1 MKSYGRMPELKSVG
15 RPERRVDSV
24 KLATGWATFVDDISL
39 PEVLHARILHS
50 THAHARIARMDASAA
65 RAMPGVACVLTHED
79 VPRVPYTTAGQGWPE
94 PSPYDTVMLDR
105 KVRFVGDRVAVV
117 AAEDP
122 ELALRA
128 CEAIKVEYEVLP
140 ALLDPEKAMDPGAP
154 VVHDEPDATGIRD
167 ASRNLAAEIEADV
180 GDVEVGFAE
189 AEHVFENTYRVPYV
203 QQASIEPHI
212 AITWLDEDHR
222 LQVRT
227 STQVPFHVR
236 RIIAPLLGIPIR
248 RIRVIKPRVGGGFG
262 GKQEILIE
270 DLCGMLTLRT
280 GRPVRLEYTRDEEL
294 SAARTRHPQIVTVKT
309 GVRGG
314 RFTAIEMRVLE
325 NTGAYGTHALTV
337 MSVTGNRAL
346 SLYRCPNLRYR
357 ARAVY
362 TNLAVAGAYRGYGC
376 PQGFFALESHVDEVA
391 LALGE
396 DPLAF
401 RRRNHVQ
408 VGDDS
413 PIAAVLG
420 EGKEGHPQTIRSCGL
435 PEAIR
440 LGAEAIGWPTLQDAE
455 PSGGQ
460 RFPPPTGGGTGWGVD
475 ERSEPSGG
483 QRFPPPTGGGT
494 GCLRRGIGM
503 AIVMQ
508 ASGIPGVDMG
518 GASIK
523 MNEDASFNVLIG
535 ATDIGTGSDTMF
547 AQVAAETLGVPM
559 EKIIPYSSDTDMTPF
574 DPGAYASSTTY
585 ISGRAVE
592 KAARLVLQQILEVG
606 GRMLGEDP
614 KDVVAHGGKVC
625 APDGRFVTYE
635 QVCLSSLYQKDQFQI
650 MATASHMSYDSPP
663 PFAAVFAEVE
673 VDVETGVVRV
683 LRIVEAV
690 DCGQVVNPHMAEG
703 QVEGAAVQSLGY
715 ALYERM
721 PFDAGGRM
729 EFRSFRDYT
738 LATAS
743 DVPEIVTLL
752 VPTHEPTG
760 PFGAKAIAEIPI
772 NGPAPA
778 VANAVANALGLRI
791 RELPL
796 TPDRVLAAIQAA
808 ASPPR
813 DREAPVPPSR
823 GTAGSAHKKQRPNS
837 RRALR

>member
-1 MKSYGRMPELKSVG
+1 VTDDLKTIGRS
-15 RPERRVDSV
+15 ERRVDAV
-24 KLATGWATFVDDISL
+24 KLATGRGAFVDDIAL
-39 PEVLHARILHS
+39 PGLLHARILHS
-50 THAHARIARMDASAA
+50 PHAHARIARIDASRA
-65 RAMPGVACVLTHED
+65 RTMPGVACVLTHED

-117 AAEDP
+117 AADDP

-128 CEAIKVEYEVLP
+128 CEAISVDYEALP
-140 ALLDPEKAMDPGAP
+140 AILDPEKAMDPGAP
-154 VVHDEPDATGIRD
+154 VIHDEPDAQGIAD
-167 ASRNLAAEIEADV
+167 AARNVAAALLAEV
-180 GDVEVGFAE
+180 GDVAKGFAE
-189 AEHVFENTYRVPYV
+189 AERVFEATYRVPYV
-203 QQASIEPHI
+203 QQSSIEPHVT
-212 AITWLDEDHR
+212 ITWLDEDNR
-222 LQVRT
+222 LMVRT

-248 RIRVIKPRVGGGFG
+248 RIRVIKPRIGGGFG

-280 GRPVRLEYTRDEEL
+280 GLPVRLEYTREEEL
-294 SAARTRHPQIVTVKT
+294 SAARTRHPQIVTVKS
-309 GVRGG
+309 GVKDG

-346 SLYRCPNLRYR
+346 SLYRSPNLRYE
-357 ARAVY
+357 AKAVY
-362 TNLAVAGAYRGYGC
+362 TNLAVAGAFRGYGC
-376 PQGFFALESHVDEVA
+376 PQGFFALESHLDEVA
-391 LALGE
+391 LGLGE
-396 DPLAF
+396 DPLEF
-401 RRRNHVQ
+401 RRRNHVRE
-408 VGDDS
+408 GDDS
-413 PIAAVLG
+413 PIAVVLG
-420 EGKEGHPQTIRSCGL
+420 EGREGHPQLIRSCGL
-435 PEAIR
+435 PEAIK
-440 LGAEAIGWPTLQDAE
+440 LGAKAV
-455 PSGGQ
+455 
-460 RFPPPTGGGTGWGVD
+460 GWG
-475 ERSEPSGG
+475 RK
-483 QRFPPPTGGGT
+483 RKPPAAEGKV
-494 GCLRRGIGM
+494 RRGLGM

-518 GASIK
+518 AASIK
-523 MNEDASFNVLIG
+523 MNEDGSFNLLMG

-547 AQVAAETLGVPM
+547 CQVAAETLGVPV

-592 KAARLVLQQILEVG
+592 KAARGVLGQILEVG
-606 GRMLGEDP
+606 AKMLGEDP
-614 KDVVAHGGKVC
+614 KQVVAQGGKVC
-625 APDGRFVTYE
+625 TKDGRFVTFE
-635 QVCLSSLYQKDQFQI
+635 QVCLRSLYQQDQFQI
-650 MATASHMSYDSPP
+650 MATASHMSYDSPA

-673 VDVETGVVRV
+673 VDTETGLVRV

-690 DCGQVVNPHMAEG
+690 DCGQVVNPQMAEG

-721 PFDAGGRM
+721 PFDGEGRM
-729 EFRSFRDYT
+729 QFRSFRDYT
-738 LATAS
+738 IAS
-743 DVPEIVTLL
+743 AVDVPEIRTIL

-778 VANAVANALGLRI
+778 IANAVAHATGVRI

-796 TPDRVLAAIQAA
+796 TPDRVLAALQAA
-808 ASPPR
+808 R
-813 DREAPVPPSR
+813 
-823 GTAGSAHKKQRPNS
+823 
-837 RRALR
+837 

>member
-1 MKSYGRMPELKSVG
+1 MARPSELTTVG
-15 RPERRVDSV
+15 RSERRVDSV
-24 KLATGWATFVDDISL
+24 KLATGRGTFVDDIAL
-39 PEVLHARILHS
+39 PGLLHARILHS
-50 THAHARIARMDASAA
+50 PHAHARIARIDASQA
-65 RAMPGVACVLTHED
+65 RAMPGVACVLTHAD

-94 PSPYDTVMLDR
+94 PSPYDAVMLDA

-122 ELALRA
+122 ELAQRA
-128 CEAIKVEYEVLP
+128 CEAIKVDYELLP
-140 ALLDPEKAMDPGAP
+140 AVFDPEQALAPGAP
-154 VVHDEPDATGIRD
+154 VIHDERDATGIRD
-167 ASRNLAAEIEADV
+167 PTRNVAAHITAAV
-180 GDVEVGFAE
+180 GDVEAGFRQAE
-189 AEHVFENTYRVPYV
+189 RVFEETYRVPYV

-212 AITWLDEDHR
+212 TITWLDEDNR
-222 LQVRT
+222 LVVRT

-236 RIIAPLLGIPIR
+236 RIIAPLLEIPIR
-248 RIRVIKPRVGGGFG
+248 RIRVVKPRIGGGFG
-262 GKQEILIE
+262 GKQEVLIE

-294 SAARTRHPQIVTVKT
+294 SAARTRHPQILTVKS
-309 GVRGG
+309 GVREG
-314 RFTAIEMRVLE
+314 RFTALEIRVIE

-346 SLYRCPNLRYR
+346 SLYRCPNLRYE
-357 ARAVY
+357 ATAVY
-362 TNLAVAGAYRGYGC
+362 TNLAVAGAFRGYGC

-391 LALGE
+391 LAVGE
-396 DPLAF
+396 DPLEF
-401 RRRNHVQ
+401 RRRNHVHE
-408 VGDDS
+408 GDEQ
-413 PIAAVLG
+413 PIAEVLG
-420 EGKEGHPQTIRSCGL
+420 EGGVGHKQVIRSCGL
-435 PEAIR
+435 PQAIQ
-440 LGAEAIGWPTLQDAE
+440 LGAKAIGWAE
-455 PSGGQ
+455 KRRARAVSG
-460 RFPPPTGGGTGWGVD
+460 P
-475 ERSEPSGG
+475 
-483 QRFPPPTGGGT
+483 
-494 GCLRRGIGM
+494 CRRGVGM

-518 GASIK
+518 AASLK
-523 MNEDASFNVLIG
+523 MNEDGSFNLLMG

-547 AQVAAETLGVPM
+547 CQVAAETLGVPV

-592 KAARLVLQQILEVG
+592 KAARAVLAQIVEVG
-606 GRMLGEDP
+606 GRLLEQDP
-614 KDVVAHGGKVC
+614 KDLVVHGGKVC
-625 APDGRFVTYE
+625 ARDGRFVTYE

-650 MATASHMSYDSPP
+650 MAGASHMSYDSPP

-673 VDVETGVVRV
+673 VDTETGLVRV
-683 LRIVEAV
+683 LRVVEAV

-703 QVEGAAVQSLGY
+703 QVEGAALQSLGY

-721 PFDAGGRM
+721 PFDAAGRM

-738 LATAS
+738 IATAT
-743 DVPEIVTLL
+743 DAPELVTIL

-778 VANAVANALGLRI
+778 VANAVAHAVGARI

-796 TPDRVLAAIQAA
+796 TPERVL
-808 ASPPR
+808 
-813 DREAPVPPSR
+813 
-823 GTAGSAHKKQRPNS
+823 
-837 RRALR
+837 RAVQGRTRA